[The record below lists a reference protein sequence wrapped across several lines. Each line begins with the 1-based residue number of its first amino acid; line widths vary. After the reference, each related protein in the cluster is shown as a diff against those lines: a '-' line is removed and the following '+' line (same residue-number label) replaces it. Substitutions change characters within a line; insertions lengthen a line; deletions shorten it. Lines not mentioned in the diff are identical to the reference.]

1 MTTRNTASKCD
12 GIRQFKCPMCPKAFF
27 RLEHQ
32 TRHIR
37 THTGERP
44 HSCAHPGCGK
54 RFSRSDELTR
64 HMRIHKGTPAQRREA
79 RGARKR
85 AVRGIAAGSRSE
97 NLGAASGGISST
109 GLASIGPFTGEHSG
123 IGAMDANSTSSLTS
137 GNQTF
142 NGTFGHMATASA
154 PGHQD
159 LSDMSLASITSL
171 SNHSIIPS
179 LTHSSPYYSSL
190 QSLDRLAYSTL
201 SGSTHRSTPQY
212 QPQSQSQQSLRASAV
227 GAFSASS
234 YPHTFDSL
242 LSSASSSGL
251 VGDMQT
257 GPHSTNAPFGVSML
271 SSSGLG
277 GNGYSFS
284 RNYSLECPA
293 SGHGSS
299 SSVAASWGLGSSN
312 LVGSA
317 RDSLYPMVIPLEN
330 SSASRLQRGGYSLAQ
345 FSQSAGGQISQ
356 QQRNYA
362 TSYQQPVSHQ
372 YNSHQSVSSPTQLL
386 NYSADS
392 ADSSDQRYKYSYP
405 ASTAPLISA
414 PGSHHLDQHHAG
426 NNLSEGLVDVSGAC
440 EVDESTDVGGLHA
453 SSYLNEIP
461 SKGVLFSTT
470 AATSSPLPE
479 STPPNE
485 LRGRNSLGLTID
497 QDSTDTLSVANTQFP
512 SSIDSA
518 AGGPSTAS
526 ISGSSIVN
534 NAILNL
540 TTSWQHEGAS
550 TFDPPL
556 YSPYQ
561 ALGFHND
568 YAADSTRSTLPD
580 KDGGIIRNDDAAAN
594 STQSASGYHVTGEE
608 LFLRSSELEGS
619 DAQCVATGASDTTH
633 SLSLHRFLGEP
644 QRIAQEI
651 PENNATFFLGA
662 CIDKPLVRTIDNA
675 VGASADS
682 VHASTSPTSETSR
695 ESSHPRTPLSASC
708 SDTAGSQCQDGP
720 QQEHALPPISTLLK
734 GI

>member
-85 AVRGIAAGSRSE
+85 AVRGTAAGSRSE
-97 NLGAASGGISST
+97 NLGAASGGIPST
-109 GLASIGPFTGEHSG
+109 GLASIGPFAGEHSG
-123 IGAMDANSTSSLTS
+123 IGTMGANSASSLTS
-137 GNQTF
+137 GSQAF
-142 NGTFGHMATASA
+142 DGAFGNMATASA
-154 PGHQD
+154 TGHQD

-179 LTHSSPYYSSL
+179 LTHSTPYFSSL

-201 SGSTHRSTPQY
+201 SGSTHRSTSQY
-212 QPQSQSQQSLRASAV
+212 QSQSQPHPSLRPSAV

-242 LSSASSSGL
+242 LSSTSSSGL
-251 VGDMQT
+251 VGDLQT
-257 GPHSTNAPFGVSML
+257 GPHSTSAPFGASML

-284 RNYSLECPA
+284 RNYSLECP
-293 SGHGSS
+293 SNGHASS

-317 RDSLYPMVIPLEN
+317 RDNLYPMVFPLEN
-330 SSASRLQRGGYSLAQ
+330 SSANRLQRGGYSLAQ
-345 FSQSAGGQISQ
+345 FSQSTSGQISHQ
-356 QQRNYA
+356 QKTYA
-362 TSYQQPVSHQ
+362 TSYHQPVSHQ
-372 YNSHQSVSSPTQLL
+372 YHSHQATSSPTQLL

-392 ADSSDQRYKYSYP
+392 SDQCYKYSYP
-405 ASTAPLISA
+405 ASTAQLIHA
-414 PGSHHLDQHHAG
+414 PGGHHLDQRHAG
-426 NNLSEGLVDVSGAC
+426 NNLSEGLVDISGAC
-440 EVDESTDVGGLHA
+440 EIDESTDVDGLHA
-453 SSYLNEIP
+453 SSYANSMP
-461 SKGVLFSTT
+461 SKAVLFDTAA
-470 AATSSPLPE
+470 AATSSPLLE

-485 LRGRNSLGLTID
+485 YRGRNSLGLAID
-497 QDSTDTLSVANTQFP
+497 QDSTDTLSVANTQFQ
-512 SSIDSA
+512 SSINSA
-518 AGGPSTAS
+518 AGDPSTAS

-540 TTSWQHEGAS
+540 TTTWQHESSS

-561 ALGFHND
+561 ALGFRSE
-568 YAADSTRSTLPD
+568 YTAESTLSTLPD
-580 KDGGIIRNDDAAAN
+580 KDGGVIQSDDAATAA
-594 STQSASGYHVTGEE
+594 TQSSSGYHATGEE
-608 LFLRSSELEGS
+608 LFLGNSELEGS
-619 DAQCVATGASDTTH
+619 DARCLATGASDTAH
-633 SLSLHRFLGEP
+633 SLALHRFLGEP
-644 QRIAQEI
+644 QRTAQGM
-651 PENNATFFLGA
+651 PENSETFFLGA
-662 CIDKPLVRTIDNA
+662 CSDRPLVRNIDSA

-682 VHASTSPTSETSR
+682 VHAGTSPTSETSR
-695 ESSHPRTPLSASC
+695 ESSHPRTPLSAPC
-708 SDTAGSQCQDGP
+708 SDTTGSRCQDGP
-720 QQEHALPPISTLLK
+720 QQEQVLPPISTLLQ
-734 GI
+734 GV